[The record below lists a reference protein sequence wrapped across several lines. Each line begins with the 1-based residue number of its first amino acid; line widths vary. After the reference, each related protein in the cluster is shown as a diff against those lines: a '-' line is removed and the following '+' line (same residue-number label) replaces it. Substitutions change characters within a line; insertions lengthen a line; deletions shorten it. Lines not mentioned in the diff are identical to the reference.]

1 MINRKPLKN
10 GATLFHSRN
19 PEKEILNKSM
29 RKFYVFLFRTVLAAV
44 FAIIVSRIFF
54 QDASFIKVTGLGAA
68 LLSFSY
74 LFEYIR
80 KKDQ

>member
-1 MINRKPLKN
+1 MN
-10 GATLFHSRN
+10 
-19 PEKEILNKSM
+19 
-29 RKFYVFLFRTVLAAV
+29 KFYVFLFRAVLAAV

-54 QDASFIKVTGLGAA
+54 QDTSLIKVVGLGAA
-68 LLSFSY
+68 LLGFSY